1 MTILITVVVVV
12 EEVEVEVEVVE
23 RRPNGQKILSGLEW
37 PGRELPNLRI
47 YSRVL
52 GFRGFRGL
60 RG

>member
-12 EEVEVEVEVVE
+12 EEVEVEVVE